1 MNEKLIIEKKRL
13 KEFGF
18 IFGFGI
24 PLLVGFIIPKLNGHD
39 FKTWTLFIGL
49 PSIILAIINP
59 QLLKIPYILWIK
71 LGNIL
76 GWINSKLILGLVFI
90 IVLMPIS
97 IFMKLFK
104 YDPLR
109 KKILKKNRSYREL
122 IKNDKTDLTK
132 IF

>member
-1 MNEKLIIEKKRL
+1 MTEKLIINKKRL

-39 FKTWTLFIGL
+39 FNTWTLFIGL

-97 IFMKLFK
+97 FFMKLFK